1 MNKRF
6 STLLAAVM
14 VAGGLSSTAMAAG
27 KILDTTKYYHV
38 ALSGEANSRVI
49 IGHSEDG
56 KRDSVAIV
64 KADDI
69 KLYEDFNATLW
80 KPTVEQKVNAAG
92 GVYYEIKLVNKEG
105 IICFKEGC

>member
-6 STLLAAVM
+6 STLLATAL
-14 VAGGLSSTAMAAG
+14 VAGGLSSTAMAQ
-27 KILDTTKYYHV
+27 KVLDTTKYYHV
-38 ALSGEANSRVI
+38 ALSGDANSRVI

-56 KRDSVAIV
+56 KRDSVAV
-64 KADDI
+64 VEADDI

-105 IICFKEGC
+105 QGAVS